1 MPDVL
6 IVGGGIAGSSLAI
19 QLGRRG
25 FFVELFERACFP
37 REKACGEGL
46 MPAGVAALGR
56 LGLTSQIFGAPFQGV
71 RYHFDDEVAAAYFP
85 KIAGLSTPGRGY
97 RRRDLDRA
105 LFEEA
110 ARTPN
115 VTAYTGARI
124 ERPLVEGG
132 RVTGV
137 IIEGET
143 RRAALVVGADGANSR
158 LRHALGLNAPVRS
171 KRVGMRAHFRMAPG
185 ITNEEWVNVFLG
197 KQHELYVTPLPNR
210 ELLVAALAEG
220 SASATPLEKTFRR
233 WVFAQPKLA
242 AWLEGA
248 EQVSDLLTYSPLSG
262 RARRGWLPGL
272 VLLGDAAG
280 STDPITGGGM
290 TQALLTAEILAGNAV
305 LAGAENA
312 EWLAAFDR
320 KRDAMLRDYRRLTAA
335 MLWLAT
341 RPRIA
346 RQAFR
351 TLRHLPAL
359 FSHLLCVSGGVRRL
373 WSGDQRFQPAMPVDC
388 QPHPWIGTMEQEGD

>member
-25 FFVELFERACFP
+25 FSVELFERGCFP
-37 REKACGEGL
+37 REKPCGEGL

-56 LGLTSQIFGAPFQGV
+56 LGLASRIPGAPFWGV
-71 RYHFDDEVAAAYFP
+71 RYHFDGEMAAVDFP
-85 KIAGLSTPGRGY
+85 KIAGLSTPGRGF

-115 VTAYTGARI
+115 VAAYAGARI
-124 ERPLVEGG
+124 ERPLVENG
-132 RVTGV
+132 RVRGV

-143 RRAALVVGADGANSR
+143 RRAALVVAADGSNSR
-158 LRHALGLNAPVRS
+158 LRHALGLNIPVRS
-171 KRVGMRAHFRMAPG
+171 KRVGMRAHFRLAPG
-185 ITNEEWVNVFLG
+185 IADEEWVNVILG
-197 KQHELYVTPLPNR
+197 EQHELYVTPLPQR
-210 ELLVAALAEG
+210 ELLVGALAEG
-220 SASATPLEKTFRR
+220 SAVIAPLERTFQR

-242 AWLEGA
+242 AWLDGA
-248 EQVSDLLTYSPLSG
+248 EQVSDLLSYAPLSG
-262 RARRGWLPGL
+262 RARRGWLPGFI
-272 VLLGDAAG
+272 LLGDAAG

-290 TQALLTAEILAGNAV
+290 TQALLTAELLAGDVA
-305 LAGAENA
+305 LAGVENSD
-312 EWLAAFDR
+312 WLAEFDR
-320 KRDAMLRDYRRLTAA
+320 KRNAMLRDYRRLTGA

-341 RPRIA
+341 RPWMA

-351 TLRHLPAL
+351 ALRRSPVL
-359 FSHLLCVSGGVRRL
+359 FSHLLGVSGGVRRL
-373 WSGDQRFQPAMPVDC
+373 WGGEQRFLPAAPVDP